1 MEADQRD
8 AGAGRAALPK
18 AEEEL
23 RLASAK
29 ETLPLAVKKGRGG
42 DGSRREPKM
51 SICCRKFSSPP
62 VGAFLSVPRWTFRNM
77 LVETEQTNTLRRP
90 SCRK

>member
-42 DGSRREPKM
+42 DGSLFTKRAKDVHLLQEVLL
-51 SICCRKFSSPP
+51 PP
-62 VGAFLSVPRWTFRNM
+62 CGCFPQCPTVDF
-77 LVETEQTNTLRRP
+77 
-90 SCRK
+90 